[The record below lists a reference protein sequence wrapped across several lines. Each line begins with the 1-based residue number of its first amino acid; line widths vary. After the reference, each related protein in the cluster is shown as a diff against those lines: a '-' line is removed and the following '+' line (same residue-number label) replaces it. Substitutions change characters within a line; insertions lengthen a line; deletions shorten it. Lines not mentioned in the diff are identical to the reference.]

1 MWLSKRQEVQAW
13 GKDRAVDQVLKVD
26 FSPLEIREVAVQASA
41 GVGNRD
47 ARKKTRETG
56 RGLLRVDVEKWS
68 GGLSRMTAVAGCQG
82 EVMPRIGIVD
92 AAATR

>member
-1 MWLSKRQEVQAW
+1 MWLSKRHEVQAW

-68 GGLSRMTAVAGCQG
+68 CRLSCMTSVAGSQG

-92 AAATR
+92 AAAPR